1 MVGLWHSLQARMFGN
16 NANGHKCPS
25 ICIPLFYYC
34 WSSLAYEDI
43 IFLVLDND
51 KPTDR
56 NRELLLRPPITKRLL
71 GQPRRKRIESQMSI
85 VCELRCSKCH
95 EAGHDKRSCNAPVA
109 DNVLLGLY
117 FADFKP

>member
-1 MVGLWHSLQARMFGN
+1 MVGLWHSLQARMFDN

-56 NRELLLRPPITKRLL
+56 NRELLLRPPITKSLL

-85 VCELRCSKCH
+85 VCELHCSKCH
-95 EAGHDKRSCNAPVA
+95 EAGHDKRSCNAPVV